1 MATAAVTYHRF
12 FAEADDN
19 SYDCYVILIF
29 INFQLKSLIIGFYFQ
44 LIAGSC
50 LFMAGKAHDEPL
62 KVRDVINVTH
72 RTLHKDTQPIELDE
86 DYWRMRDAL
95 VQAELLIMRMLKFSI
110 LWSHPHKV
118 LL

>member
-1 MATAAVTYHRF
+1 MAH
-12 FAEADDN
+12 
-19 SYDCYVILIF
+19 
-29 INFQLKSLIIGFYFQ
+29 FYFQ

-50 LFMAGKAHDEPL
+50 IFLAGKAHDEPL

-118 LL
+118 HIK